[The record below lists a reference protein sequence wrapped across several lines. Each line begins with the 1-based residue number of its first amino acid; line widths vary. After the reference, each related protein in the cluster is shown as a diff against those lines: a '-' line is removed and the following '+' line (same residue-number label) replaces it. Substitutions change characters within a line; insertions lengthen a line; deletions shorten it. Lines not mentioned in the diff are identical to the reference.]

1 MLSAKEVICHCL
13 PSITRASSYTLCLFL
28 ISPYLHLSLSFH
40 LFIPLSISLNPPFTL
55 QLCCLS
61 ATLAKCSFL
70 FVLQQPLSIFIQSH
84 CSYCSW
90 VEQCPSLLL
99 LLLSYMHTTI
109 ELTSPPPHPTSS
121 CGQEACEYDAVHSV
135 TNDGV
140 YSVHVSWYS
149 EIITKYWYPDTRY
162 QISWYRE
169 NITISNEN
177 ASLTEFTQC
186 RSTGHHWGAASSLMS
201 HTARGLWCHT
211 TIMPHYF
218 HAIVWQTTIIPHC
231 CGATLPHCYEVT
243 LLHMNYD
250 TTPPE
255 GSDATLLWSACT
267 THYQHTDVELR
278 SRSNASPGKS

>member
-13 PSITRASSYTLCLFL
+13 PSITRASSYTHPLFL

-70 FVLQQPLSIFIQSH
+70 FVLKQPLSIFIQSH

-90 VEQCPSLLL
+90 VEQCPSLSL

-121 CGQEACEYDAVHSV
+121 CGQEACEYDAVHLV

-201 HTARGLWCHT
+201 HTTRGLHATLLSCHSVAHYYHATLLSCHSVAHYYPTTLLWCYIATLLWGHTATYELWYHTARGLWCYT
-211 TIMPHYF
+211 SMISLHYSLPT
-218 HAIVWQTTIIPHC
+218 HWC
-231 CGATLPHCYEVT
+231 RAT
-243 LLHMNYD
+243 
-250 TTPPE
+250 
-255 GSDATLLWSACT
+255 
-267 THYQHTDVELR
+267 
-278 SRSNASPGKS
+278 